1 MQSSFHFLDL
11 VANNIFNTNVHT
23 HSRTYTRARAHRH
36 IIHIYLCMYISQTH
50 HVRQITPS
58 LEWRQLGPGNGF
70 SNGFGL
76 FLREPSRL
84 QILQIYVTSKIFL
97 TLMISFSNFPR
108 RDCFIQVCFEQRK
121 QRDHCLNLYVKFLI
135 QSFRIKRVR
144 NFCIQKFSH
153 ACKT

>member
-1 MQSSFHFLDL
+1 MY
-11 VANNIFNTNVHT
+11 T
-23 HSRTYTRARAHRH
+23 HTRARTHTDTPY
-36 IIHIYLCMYISQTH
+36 IYIYVCIYLKLP
-50 HVRQITPS
+50 HVRQITSS
-58 LEWRQLGPGNGF
+58 LEWRQQGPGNGF

-76 FLREPSRL
+76 FLREPSGL

-97 TLMISFSNFPR
+97 TLVISFSNFPR

-121 QRDHCLNLYVKFLI
+121 QRDHCLNLYVKFLN